1 MNCATNRDRLNHRVK
16 SRASWKC
23 VLKKLCFSFEF
34 HIISSE
40 QIIILA
46 SMECLP
52 RWQCAWGWQT
62 DLSHDMKI
70 TSETLKSWWNP
81 SGCESG
87 LYAVAYVLV
96 HGTPNTWKF
105 MDSIHLKACIHSG
118 QSQLWIKCPLMKT
131 HIWSVLFLRIWTIN
145 RRGKHLFAA
154 VDPESFRVLQCKAVL
169 RSRWIKEWWNHLS

>member
-70 TSETLKSWWNP
+70 TSETLKSWWLWEWTVCC
-81 SGCESG
+81 SLCVSSWHSQHMEIHGFYTSQG
-87 LYAVAYVLV
+87 LYS
-96 HGTPNTWKF
+96 F
-105 MDSIHLKACIHSG
+105 G
-118 QSQLWIKCPLMKT
+118 QVKVSYGS
-131 HIWSVLFLRIWTIN
+131 SVLSWRHTYGLYCFWEYGRLTLQLE
-145 RRGKHLFAA
+145 GKTPFCCSW
-154 VDPESFRVLQCKAVL
+154 PWVL
-169 RSRWIKEWWNHLS
+169 